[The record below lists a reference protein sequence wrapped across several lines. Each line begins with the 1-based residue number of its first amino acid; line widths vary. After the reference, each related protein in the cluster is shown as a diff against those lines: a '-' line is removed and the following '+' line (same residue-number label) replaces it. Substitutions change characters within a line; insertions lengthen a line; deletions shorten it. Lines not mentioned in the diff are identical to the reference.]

1 MLVAAQAMSYPY
13 SYAIYGLG
21 VQFNLRIPALDGV
34 PPPNKVDVLIT
45 LGTMP
50 HELAATSTDDIP
62 YCPDA
67 ERDESLGRKIW
78 LVLGGRYFRFQYQDG
93 TTIAIASDGSAVWVT
108 WVEHTTVDDAA
119 VYLLG
124 PILGFVLRLRGV
136 TCLHASAIAIRGKAV
151 ALVGPSGAGKSS
163 TAAAFAQMGCPVL
176 SDDVVAL
183 DDDGTLF
190 NVHPAYP
197 RVRLWPESVKSLF
210 GAADALPLITPNWN
224 KRFLDLNGSNRFQ
237 HKPLPLAAVY
247 VFSDR
252 EAISRCSI
260 TEIDRRSAVM
270 ELISNTYGNH
280 LLDTRL
286 RAQEFELLCR
296 LVEVIPVRRITPST
310 AIEQISD
317 MCQAIAEDCLQL
329 CP

>member
-1 MLVAAQAMSYPY
+1 MNY

-21 VQFNLRIPALDGV
+21 VQFNARIPALDGV
-34 PPPNKVDVLIT
+34 PPPSRVDVRIT
-45 LGTMP
+45 LGTIP
-50 HELAATSTDDIP
+50 RELATATTDDVA
-62 YCPDA
+62 YCPDD
-67 ERDESLGRKIW
+67 ERDRDLGRKIW
-78 LVLGGRYFRFQYQDG
+78 LVAGGRHFRFQYEDG
-93 TTIAIASDGSAVWVT
+93 TTIAIATDGSAVWVN

-136 TCLHASAIAIRGKAV
+136 TCLHASAVAIGDNAV

-163 TAAAFAQMGCPVL
+163 AAAAFAQLGCPVL

-183 DDDGTLF
+183 EDRGTLF
-190 NVHPAYP
+190 NVHSAYP
-197 RVRLWPESVKSLF
+197 RVRLWPASVESLF
-210 GAADALPLITPNWN
+210 GSADALPLISANWD
-224 KRFLDLNGSNRFQ
+224 KRFLDLSGSDGFQ
-237 HKPLPLAAVY
+237 HKSLPLAAVY
-247 VFSDR
+247 VFSER
-252 EAISRCSI
+252 EASLNCSI
-260 TEIDRRSAVM
+260 AEIDRRSAVM
-270 ELISNTYGNH
+270 DLVSNTYANY
-280 LLDTRL
+280 LLDARL

-296 LVEVIPVRRITPST
+296 LVEAVPVRRITPST